1 MHKSAIL
8 SAIMLASCGASA
20 PVPEPVGLATQ
31 EIAPAPDYA
40 ALILPPERLRST
52 DEIERPA
59 TAPAPANAKAVGA
72 LWLARLEARHALMGS
87 GLSGKSEH
95 DPVSAIDTLLTARQ
109 FDAWV
114 AQNGWAVPRH
124 IDWRFQPELR
134 HPLVQEGL
142 EGAVHLW
149 PASTIRTGWQLE
161 AAFTGHVFLRNGCV
175 FVTQPGTEGESL
187 AWFHAETGLG
197 RDGEGYFTLVN
208 RVTGE
213 TMARLGE
220 EMQWAGPNTLADDQ
234 PEVEALQ
241 AACGD
246 LPVVGVG
253 NPEALERIY
262 VRYPHL
268 RTLEI
273 PPPPPPSPPEPSAAR

>member
-1 MHKSAIL
+1 MRRTAVLYAIL
-8 SAIMLASCGASA
+8 LASCGASA

-40 ALILPPERLRST
+40 PLILSPEQLHST

-59 TAPAPANAKAVGA
+59 TATAPPPAAAKAVGEV
-72 LWLARLEARHALMGS
+72 WLARLQSRHALMGS
-87 GLSGKSEH
+87 DLSGKGEA

-114 AQNGWAVPRH
+114 TQNGWTVPRH

-134 HPLVQEGL
+134 HPSLLPGL
-142 EGAVHLW
+142 TGAVHLW

-161 AAFTGHVFLRNGCV
+161 AAFTGRVFLRDGCV
-175 FVTQPGTEGESL
+175 FVTRPGTAGESL

-197 RDGEGYFTLVN
+197 RDSENYFTLVN

-220 EMQWAGPNTLADDQ
+220 EMQWAGPNAVDLDL

-246 LPVVGVG
+246 LPVVSVG

-268 RTLEI
+268 RTLQI
-273 PPPPPPSPPEPSAAR
+273 PPPPPPTS